1 MSKSEIRDLS
11 FMIIFCIINTI
22 IAFTIT
28 GLLGVTNTIII
39 RSFSAIYGDI
49 TWEVVIFMV
58 LMLIE
63 SIIYDG
69 FYSNSLG
76 LVKSHN

>member
-11 FMIIFCIINTI
+11 FMIIFFITNTI

-39 RSFSAIYGDI
+39 KSFSAIYGDI

-63 SIIYDG
+63 SIIFDG